1 MYLAASSSTLNTL
14 FQFSSRVAG
23 ESSRFSSKIHQ
34 CRSLI
39 RLEDWKELE
48 AVAKTAVDLHQFEE
62 FFFAYPD
69 LNERRAFYTFLQA
82 CLNLPY
88 VKVILSLRDYLETNP
103 NVSESDN
110 PCGMLR

>member
-1 MYLAASSSTLNTL
+1 MSQGSRPDLAAKFINAE
-14 FQFSSRVAG
+14 V
-23 ESSRFSSKIHQ
+23 
-34 CRSLI
+34 LI